1 MKLFKVMG
9 IVLGISIFLLL
20 AIGSINSGE
29 AEKVSSPSTKENA
42 ESNKDTKKE
51 SNTTEND
58 EQEKPPQIFK
68 IGDEIKFDNAIYTAN
83 SVRTSKVAGIL
94 KPKEGNIY
102 YIVDVTVENKSSE
115 SLNVSSLLMFKL
127 GDSQGY
133 SYNITINTDAKGQ
146 VDGEIQAGK
155 KLRGE
160 LTFEVPESETKFE
173 LNVDP
178 SIFGSGKFT
187 VDLSK

>member
-1 MKLFKVMG
+1 MG